1 MVSDK
6 VPLHVVLVAEPHVAE
21 VTLVGLVLQVD
32 CVYVDLTVPDTT
44 RAFELF
50 VADRT
55 DVQLVWWE
63 M

>member
-6 VPLHVVLVAEPHVAE
+6 VPLHVVLVAEPHVTE

-32 CVYVDLTVPDTT
+32 CVYVDLAVPDTT

-55 DVQLVWWE
+55 DVQLV
-63 M
+63 

>member
-1 MVSDK
+1 MVPDE
-6 VPLHVVLVAEPHVAE
+6 VPLHVVLVSEPHVAE
-21 VTLVGLVLQVD
+21 VTLIGLVLQVD
-32 CVYVDLTVPDTT
+32 RVYVDLTVPDTT